1 MEGGLGEGPEW
12 GLAGPLLAP
21 RYILNRNHI
30 PRNSTN
36 KPTTFLTNS
45 EAVCDIFQV
54 LQCDKSHE
62 HTPIIG
68 MEGGVRRSA
77 FAARYPPMVVER
89 LVDALLAHFEGVW
102 RGESRDGGQW
112 GMQAGY

>member
-1 MEGGLGEGPEW
+1 M
-12 GLAGPLLAP
+12 
-21 RYILNRNHI
+21 
-30 PRNSTN
+30 
-36 KPTTFLTNS
+36 TNS

-77 FAARYPPMVVER
+77 FAARYPPMLVEK
-89 LVDALLAHFEGVW
+89 LVDALMTHFEGV
-102 RGESRDGGQW
+102 
-112 GMQAGY
+112 